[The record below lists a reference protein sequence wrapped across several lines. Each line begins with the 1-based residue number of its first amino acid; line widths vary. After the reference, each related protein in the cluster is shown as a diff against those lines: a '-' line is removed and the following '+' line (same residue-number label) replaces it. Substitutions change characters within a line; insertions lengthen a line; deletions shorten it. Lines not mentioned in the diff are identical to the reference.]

1 MKKIIF
7 SLLLLQSAISAAAAD
22 IKDVFSAMPDSV
34 LPTLTRNNR
43 LDMIDF
49 VTSGMKA
56 EVNDVFD
63 EKSTLDTLTADYLH
77 ITLSEA
83 VKVEMKLLR
92 SSRPLADSAEHVV
105 CVVMTYGIKPI
116 ESKVQLFT
124 SKWTPLPMSL
134 PASGNPVATL
144 SISSDTL
151 SLEKTSRNE
160 ENKEEKQLTTLK
172 WNGVEFNKD

>member
-1 MKKIIF
+1 MLLMIF
-7 SLLLLQSAISAAAAD
+7 AVSASAIEM
-22 IKDVFSAMPDSV
+22 KDVFSAMPDSV

-49 VTSGMKA
+49 VSSGMKA
-56 EVNDVFD
+56 VVNDVFN

-83 VKVEMKLLR
+83 VKVEMKLLP
-92 SSRPLADSAEHVV
+92 SSRQLVDSAEQVV
-105 CVVMTYGIKPI
+105 CMVMTYGTKPI

-124 SKWTPLPMSL
+124 SKWTPLSSPIPSC
-134 PASGNPVATL
+134 GNQTATL
-144 SISSDTL
+144 SIASDTL
-151 SLEKTSRNE
+151 SLEVTSRNE
-160 ENKEEKQLTTLK
+160 ENKEEKQLTTFK

>member
-7 SLLLLQSAISAAAAD
+7 SLFLTLSAVSLTAAD
-22 IKDVFSAMPDSV
+22 MKDVFSAMPDSV

-49 VTSGMKA
+49 VSSGMKA
-56 EVNDVFD
+56 DVNDVFN

-83 VKVEMKLLR
+83 VKVEMKLLP
-92 SSRPLADSAEHVV
+92 SSRQLADSTDHVV

-116 ESKVQLFT
+116 ESNVQLFT
-124 SKWTPLPMSL
+124 SKWTPLPSPIPSL
-134 PASGNPVATL
+134 GNQVASL
-144 SISSDTL
+144 SEVSDTL
-151 SLEKTSRNE
+151 SLEVTSRNE
-160 ENKEEKQLTTLK
+160 ENKEEKRLTLLK